1 MLDLSKKILKCYNA
15 LREDL
20 LNEAQFQI
28 DSLECRFEHCRH
40 IYKPRKVFSWFKE
53 HNLLRKIN

>member
-28 DSLECRFEHCRH
+28 DSLECRFKHCRH
-40 IYKPRKVFSWFKE
+40 IYISRVKFLVGLK
-53 HNLLRKIN
+53 NITY